1 MYLTKDQLTATL
13 RHAWKHSRRD
23 HLMLLLG
30 AQHGLRRTEIAQLT
44 LADVSGGKLTVAR
57 LKGSET
63 TTHPLMSND
72 NILFDEIL
80 ALRYYLEER
89 ATNAESLFGVTG
101 WRVSQ
106 IAQEHMLAAGVPKE
120 LAHAHQLKHACCS
133 YLIRQGIGVEYV
145 RVYVGHKDVKST
157 IVYLNI
163 SQEEASAKAQL
174 AFSNSPKVA
183 AAPSNAAGEK

>member
-30 AQHGLRRTEIAQLT
+30 AQHGLRRTEIACLT

-120 LAHAHQLKHACCS
+120 LAHAHSLKHFCCS
-133 YLIRQGIGVEYV
+133 QLCRKNVGIEYIRT
-145 RVYVGHKDVKST
+145 YVGHADIKNTVR
-157 IVYLNI
+157 YLNI
-163 SQEEASAKAQL
+163 SNEEASAKAME
-174 AFSNSPKVA
+174 AFK
-183 AAPSNAAGEK
+183 